1 MLTIDRRTL
10 LCALGAGSLAPAAHA
25 APAGGAGQ
33 AAIAR
38 PGESRF
44 HYASAQQAKRS
55 PCKLTS
61 EDSRGAMS
69 IFELYVP
76 SRSGPVR
83 HVHHREDEW
92 CYVAAGEFVF
102 EVGSEK
108 FSLPVGGSVL
118 MPRGVPHVWA
128 NTATG
133 DGRLIV
139 TCAPGGFEKFFDA
152 LGRIPDGEVN
162 DKRIMAVMSAYGM
175 DYVGPALFGIWRQ
188 K

>member
-1 MLTIDRRTL
+1 MRTIDRRTL
-10 LCALGAGSLAPAAHA
+10 LGALGAASLAPVLDAAT
-25 APAGGAGQ
+25 AGTAGIV
-33 AAIAR
+33 AIAR

-44 HYASAQQAKRS
+44 HYASAQQAKKS
-55 PCKLTS
+55 PCKVTS
-61 EDSRGAMS
+61 DDSGGAMS

-102 EVGSEK
+102 EVGREK
-108 FSLPVGGSVL
+108 FTLPVGGSVL

-128 NTATG
+128 NTASG
-133 DGRLIV
+133 DGKLIV

-152 LGRIPDGEVN
+152 LGRIPDSEVN

>member
-1 MLTIDRRTL
+1 METIDRRTL
-10 LCALGAGSLAPAAHA
+10 LRALGATSLAPLMDRATTTMAAA
-25 APAGGAGQ
+25 V
-33 AAIAR
+33 AIAR

-44 HYASAQQAKRS
+44 QYTSAQQAKKS

-61 EDSRGAMS
+61 EDSGGAMS

-76 SRSGPVR
+76 PQSGPVR

-102 EVGSEK
+102 EVGTEK
-108 FSLPVGGSVL
+108 FTLPVGGSVL
-118 MPRGVPHVWA
+118 MPRAVPHVWA
-128 NTATG
+128 NTASG
-133 DGRLIV
+133 DGKLIV

-152 LGRIPDGEVN
+152 LGKLPDSEIN
-162 DKRIMAVMSAYGM
+162 DKRIMAVMSEYGM